1 MMHKKRWAAF
11 VLAAALVLTGCS
23 AGSFLHFGKGSG
35 GSTVQK
41 IDRPAVESAEL
52 QFAHPAA
59 GGTIAVFDTSAGVF
73 KAVLFPDKA
82 PQAYDN
88 FAGLVQAGYYNGLTF
103 SRVESGFVVEAGQ
116 GADGR
121 GSTIWNGSR
130 YPAETTDSLHHYS
143 GALCMGTDASGECAS
158 VFYVM
163 QTLPGDQSVTQ
174 ELVDQMNSAGYR
186 AEVVSAYQTVG
197 GAPYLDYTDTVLGQ
211 VYEGMDVVDA
221 IGQTAVD
228 ENQKPRED
236 ITINSVS
243 ITQYE

>member
-1 MMHKKRWAAF
+1 MHKKRWAAF

-59 GGTIAVFDTSAGVF
+59 GDTIAVFDTSAGVF

-116 GADGR
+116 GADGK
-121 GSTIWNGSR
+121 GTTIWNGNRFS
-130 YPAETTDSLHHYS
+130 AETTDKLHHYS
-143 GALCMGTDASGECAS
+143 GALCAAADASGDCAS

-163 QTLPGDQSVTQ
+163 DTLPGSDSVTQ
-174 ELVDQMNSAGYR
+174 ELVDQMNAASYR
-186 AEVVSAYQTVG
+186 AEVVSAYQTAG
-197 GAPYLDYTDTVLGQ
+197 GAPYLDYTDTVFGQ
-211 VYEGMDVVDA
+211 VYEGMEVVDTIA
-221 IGQTAVD
+221 QTGVD
-228 ENQKPRED
+228 ETQRPTEAV
-236 ITINSVS
+236 TINSVT
-243 ITQYE
+243 ITKYE

>member
-1 MMHKKRWAAF
+1 MMHKKRWAAL
-11 VLAAALVLTGCS
+11 VLAAALALTGCS
-23 AGSFLHFGKGSG
+23 FGGVGGG
-35 GSTVQK
+35 GSTAQK

-52 QFAHPAA
+52 QFTHPAA
-59 GGTIAVFDTSAGVF
+59 GDTVAVFDTSAGVF
-73 KAVLFPDKA
+73 RAVLFPDKA

-88 FAGLVQAGYYNGLTF
+88 FVGLVQAGYYNGLTV

-121 GSTIWNGSR
+121 GGTIWNGGR

-143 GALCMGTDASGECAS
+143 GALCMGTDVSGECAS
-158 VFYVM
+158 VFYVV
-163 QTLPGDQSVTQ
+163 QTLPGEQSVTQ

-186 AEVVSAYQTVG
+186 AEVVSAYQTAG

-236 ITINSVS
+236 IIINSVS

>member
-1 MMHKKRWAAF
+1 
-11 VLAAALVLTGCS
+11 
-23 AGSFLHFGKGSG
+23 
-35 GSTVQK
+35 
-41 IDRPAVESAEL
+41 
-52 QFAHPAA
+52 
-59 GGTIAVFDTSAGVF
+59 
-73 KAVLFPDKA
+73 
-82 PQAYDN
+82 
-88 FAGLVQAGYYNGLTF
+88 
-103 SRVESGFVVEAGQ
+103 
-116 GADGR
+116 
-121 GSTIWNGSR
+121 
-130 YPAETTDSLHHYS
+130 
-143 GALCMGTDASGECAS
+143 MGTDASGECAS
-158 VFYVM
+158 IFYVM

>member
-1 MMHKKRWAAF
+1 M
-11 VLAAALVLTGCS
+11 
-23 AGSFLHFGKGSG
+23 
-35 GSTVQK
+35 
-41 IDRPAVESAEL
+41 
-52 QFAHPAA
+52 
-59 GGTIAVFDTSAGVF
+59 
-73 KAVLFPDKA
+73 
-82 PQAYDN
+82 
-88 FAGLVQAGYYNGLTF
+88 
-103 SRVESGFVVEAGQ
+103 VEAGQ

-121 GSTIWNGSR
+121 GSTIWNGGR

-143 GALCMGTDASGECAS
+143 GALCMGTDAAGECAS
-158 VFYVM
+158 VFYVV
-163 QTLPGDQSVTQ
+163 QTMPGEQSVTQ
-174 ELVDQMNSAGYR
+174 ELLDQMNSAGYR
-186 AEVVSAYQTVG
+186 AEVVSAYQTAG

>member
-1 MMHKKRWAAF
+1 MWWK
-11 VLAAALVLTGCS
+11 
-23 AGSFLHFGKGSG
+23 
-35 GSTVQK
+35 
-41 IDRPAVESAEL
+41 P
-52 QFAHPAA
+52 
-59 GGTIAVFDTSAGVF
+59 
-73 KAVLFPDKA
+73 
-82 PQAYDN
+82 
-88 FAGLVQAGYYNGLTF
+88 
-103 SRVESGFVVEAGQ
+103 
-116 GADGR
+116 GR
-121 GSTIWNGSR
+121 GPTAGATPSGTAVR
-130 YPAETTDSLHHYS
+130 YPAEITDSLHHYS

-186 AEVVSAYQTVG
+186 AEVVSAYQTAG

-228 ENQKPRED
+228 ENQKPCED

-243 ITQYE
+243 IETYQ

>member
-1 MMHKKRWAAF
+1 MHKKRWAAL

-23 AGSFLHFGKGSG
+23 FGGLG
-35 GSTVQK
+35 GGGGNSIQK

-52 QFAHPAA
+52 QFSHPTA
-59 GGTIAVFDTSAGVF
+59 GDTVAVFDTSAGVF
-73 KAVLFPDKA
+73 KAVLFPEKA

-88 FAGLVQAGYYNGLTF
+88 FAGLVQAGYYNGLTV

-116 GADGR
+116 GTDGK
-121 GSTIWNGSR
+121 GTTIWNGSR

-143 GALCMGTDASGECAS
+143 GALCMGVDASGECAS
-158 VFYVM
+158 VFYVV

-174 ELVDQMNSAGYR
+174 ELVDAMNAAGYR
-186 AEVVSAYQTVG
+186 PEVVSAYQTAG

-221 IGQTAVD
+221 IGQTGVD
-228 ENQKPRED
+228 ENQKPTEE
-236 ITINSVS
+236 ITINSVT
-243 ITQYE
+243 ITKYE